1 MNFIPNTDSTLTS
14 ATQPKV
20 TVRRFKSMGRV
31 PSTVKPS
38 RVLKSSS
45 GLKNEISFSLS
56 FHSQGIPLL
65 VSPCL
70 LRSRNL
76 GQIDL
81 ARFMKSHE
89 GWVLELGE
97 VKSSDM
103 GLEQMGRSQ
112 KKRLLNSLHFLG
124 GLFGHATKL
133 SVLKK

>member
-1 MNFIPNTDSTLTS
+1 
-14 ATQPKV
+14 
-20 TVRRFKSMGRV
+20 
-31 PSTVKPS
+31 
-38 RVLKSSS
+38 VLKSSS
-45 GLKNEISFSLS
+45 GLKNEIHFSVS

-65 VSPCL
+65 VSPTL

-81 ARFMKSHE
+81 ARFMKSQKS
-89 GWVLELGE
+89 WVLELGE
-97 VKSSDM
+97 VKSSAL

-124 GLFGHATKL
+124 GLFGHEAKL